1 MSDPSWDRD
10 LEHLREKYRG
20 KLREQ
25 IATLGEGLRG
35 ARESESERAQL
46 ETARQLVHR
55 LKGTSGS
62 YGFQE
67 SCAALERIE
76 AQLDALLE
84 TAPPDLASIWA
95 DIEQLLEH
103 ARRGL

>member
-46 ETARQLVHR
+46 H
-55 LKGTSGS
+55 
-62 YGFQE
+62 
-67 SCAALERIE
+67 
-76 AQLDALLE
+76 
-84 TAPPDLASIWA
+84 
-95 DIEQLLEH
+95 
-103 ARRGL
+103 